1 MSVEEHMRRDPVT
14 IDAKTPVQ
22 DAAKLMETRNAGC
35 VIALGGDGKPR
46 GILTDRD
53 IALRV
58 MRRGLDAAETSV
70 ESVLEPDLVTLRPSA
85 TLTSAMRRMRS
96 YGVRRLPV
104 VDSDGALVGL
114 FDWNDAVR
122 VLSSE
127 LHHAARVAG
136 AQA

>member
-14 IDAKTPVQ
+14 AASEISVQ
-22 DAAKLMETRNAGC
+22 DAAKLMETRNTGY
-35 VIALGGDGKPR
+35 VIALDEDGKPR

-58 MRRGLDAAETSV
+58 LRRGLDAAETSV
-70 ESVLEPDLVTLRPSA
+70 ESVIASDLVTIRPSA
-85 TLTSAMRRMRS
+85 TLTLAMRRMRS

-104 VDSDGALVGL
+104 IDSSGTLVGL

-127 LHHAARVAG
+127 LDHAARVAG